1 MAERR
6 FERNE
11 SDLSDKLIHIN
22 RVSKTLKGGKKMSF
36 AALVVTGDQNG
47 RVGIGVGKSNEVP
60 SAIQK
65 ASGTAKKS
73 LVTISLNGSTIWHEV
88 TVSFGGAEVIL
99 KPAAPG
105 TGIIAGGS
113 VRAVVEMAG
122 IKDILTKSMGS
133 ANQLNVAKATLLGL
147 ASTRNPKEVV
157 AKRKGL
163 EVTDNA

>member
-65 ASGTAKKS
+65 ASGAAKKS
-73 LVTISLNGSTIWHEV
+73 LVTIPLNGSTIWHEV
-88 TVSFGGAEVIL
+88 TMSFGGAEVVL

-122 IKDILTKSMGS
+122 VKDILTKSMGS

-147 ASTRNPKEVV
+147 AATRNPKEVV

-163 EVTDNA
+163 EVTNNA